1 MGEMTIDVSPLLP
14 WGLIVFPTVA
24 LGLNV
29 FNALVWPR
37 HGSPGATGR
46 VSVLIPARNEERGIE
61 LAVRSV
67 FESGTDVLEVIV
79 YDDGSTDKTPEIL
92 ARLTAEFPK
101 LRVELGS
108 GLPEGWVGKPHACH
122 KLATVASGDVLL
134 FLDADVEIL
143 PNGLNHILGLM
154 ADKHADLVTAVPRQ
168 ATGSFFERLVLPLL
182 HLTYTSWLPMPLV
195 WLTHDPRF
203 LAANGQVLAV
213 RRTAYDAVGGFEAVR
228 NEVVDDMAFCR
239 LIKKAKR
246 RLVFADGHDM
256 AECRMYTDAN
266 GVWEGF
272 SKNLY
277 EGIGGSVLG
286 LLGMLALYGL
296 TFIAPYIAV
305 AASFWWPTLFWP
317 SIIAVGLNLSIRVL
331 LAIRHKHPIEGL
343 LLHPVAVAVL
353 MAIAINS
360 WRWNRKGAI
369 RWSGRTYAARSNR

>member
-1 MGEMTIDVSPLLP
+1 MIIDVAQLLP
-14 WGLIVFPTVA
+14 WGLTVFPTVA
-24 LGLNV
+24 FGLNV

-37 HGSPGATGR
+37 HGSPGVKDE

-92 ARLTAEFPK
+92 AKLKDEFPNLK
-101 LRVELGS
+101 VELGS
-108 GLPEGWVGKPHACH
+108 GLPDGWVGKPHACH
-122 KLATVASGDVLL
+122 KLGALASGDVLL

-143 PNGLNHILGLM
+143 PGGLNHLLGLM

-195 WLTHDPRF
+195 WLTHDPKF

-213 RRTAYDAVGGFEAVR
+213 RRTAYDAVGGFAAVR

-239 LIKKAKR
+239 LIKKAR
-246 RLVFADGHDM
+246 RRVVFADGHDM

-277 EGIGGSVLG
+277 EGIGGSAIG
-286 LLGMLALYGL
+286 LIGMLGLYGL
-296 TFIAPYIAV
+296 TFIAPYLALV
-305 AASFWWPTLFWP
+305 LSFWWPVLFWP
-317 SIIAVGLNLSIRVL
+317 ATIAVSLNVLVRIL
-331 LAIRHKHPIEGL
+331 LAIRHKHPAEGV
-343 LLHPVAVAVL
+343 LLHPFAVLVL

-360 WRWNRKGAI
+360 WIWNRKGAI